1 MSKCKTTTNVQHIGN
16 DQVVVTFH
24 HGEWANDFAD
34 HYEHKYE
41 VLFIKRTPVVVRRR
55 RVGGDTEVFRL
66 HYASGLFNSDK
77 VSKRIKKY
85 LKKDYSAATLVDE
98 GEINRM
104 ALLFNDR
111 IMTINEF
118 SDGFQVMDFSET
130 ELGWLDGEFQNVTRK
145 LELRITTNEEWGGGE
160 REYASSGISDTSP
173 LRFKE
178 EYDQYNREYAQMYG
192 EDLPWSNQ
200 YRMMPIRSRMKYCL
214 TLVNSCRPDL
224 ISAESC

>member
-24 HGEWANDFAD
+24 YGEWANDYAD
-34 HYEHKYE
+34 RYEHKYE
-41 VLFIKRTPVVVRRR
+41 VLFIKRTPVVVRRS

-118 SDGFQVMDFSET
+118 SDGFQVMDFSEV
-130 ELGWLDGEFQNVTRK
+130 ESDWLDGEWQNVIRK
-145 LELRITTNEEWGGGE
+145 LELRTTTNEEWGGGE
-160 REYASSGISDTSP
+160 REYASSGISNTSP
-173 LRFKE
+173 KQFIG
-178 EYDQYNREYAQMYG
+178 EYSLYNDELIEMYG
-192 EDLPWSNQ
+192 
-200 YRMMPIRSRMKYCL
+200 
-214 TLVNSCRPDL
+214 V
-224 ISAESC
+224 AA